1 GAIRQSASVFGTSKQ
16 GRGQRTISRK
26 NNLLP
31 ACRPKKTLIARCM
44 MVGGPQTICGRKLE
58 IMGKIVSAIM
68 AVTLAA
74 GPLLLPVS
82 ARAENGQIAA
92 GVVGGLIGGALL
104 GGALASR
111 PAPPPPVY
119 YAPEPIY
126 IEEPACRIVR
136 DRYW

>member
-1 GAIRQSASVFGTSKQ
+1 
-16 GRGQRTISRK
+16 
-26 NNLLP
+26 
-31 ACRPKKTLIARCM
+31 
-44 MVGGPQTICGRKLE
+44 
-58 IMGKIVSAIM
+58 MGKITSVIV

-74 GPLLLPVS
+74 GPLLLPVP

-119 YAPEPIY
+119 YAPAPVY
-126 IEEPACRIVR
+126 VEEPACRVVR
-136 DRYW
+136 ERFWDGYDWRFRRVQVCD

>member
-1 GAIRQSASVFGTSKQ
+1 
-16 GRGQRTISRK
+16 
-26 NNLLP
+26 
-31 ACRPKKTLIARCM
+31 

-104 GGALASR
+104 GGALASP

-126 IEEPACRIVR
+126 VPSLSENLRR
-136 DRYW
+136 F